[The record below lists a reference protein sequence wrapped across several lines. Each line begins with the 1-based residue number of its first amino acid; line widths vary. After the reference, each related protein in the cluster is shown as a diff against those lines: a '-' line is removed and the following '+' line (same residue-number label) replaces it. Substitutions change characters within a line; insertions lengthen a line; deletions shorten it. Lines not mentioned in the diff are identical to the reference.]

1 MRFDQWSESWGE
13 ASSRPVTSPKPS
25 EVLQWSI
32 IINKKN
38 KKKKHVKY
46 HIILFSFLLSFPLSG
61 FENPFLPWGTLW
73 KLNFPFPTFRN
84 PFLPWGTLW
93 KPRQSLPE
101 SSFRVQVAADCWR
114 LLETAGEGWRLLESV
129 GNCWRVVQSNSFS
142 GFYAQRDVLWAARVT
157 VQTPTGHLEKWCF
170 PSGVVQS
177 NSFSG
182 FYAQRDVLW
191 AAAVTV

>member
-157 VQTPTGHLEKWCF
+157 VQTPQVTSNVLIRTTNKHEK
-170 PSGVVQS
+170 GK
-177 NSFSG
+177 
-182 FYAQRDVLW
+182 LW
-191 AAAVTV
+191 MTKT